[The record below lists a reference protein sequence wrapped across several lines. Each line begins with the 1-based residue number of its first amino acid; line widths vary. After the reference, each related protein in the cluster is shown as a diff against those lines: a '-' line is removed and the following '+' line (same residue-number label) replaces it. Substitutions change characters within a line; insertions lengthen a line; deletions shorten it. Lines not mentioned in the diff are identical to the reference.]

1 MGMFPHTGL
10 GARRK
15 THGAKTCDRW
25 PEFVPATAHA
35 GVRVRILFLWERLK
49 VRPKRLVC
57 FDFLD
62 TTHFFFRKS
71 LSEIS
76 QRQAQ
81 ALLQGD
87 PRFPPQKAPGLG
99 NVRAAPLRVILRECF
114 EDDRRGHFEISP
126 DVLRKLPKRE

>member
-1 MGMFPHTGL
+1 MGMSPHTGL

-57 FDFLD
+57 FG
-62 TTHFFFRKS
+62 FFRHDP
-71 LSEIS
+71 LFLFQI
-76 QRQAQ
+76 
-81 ALLQGD
+81 ALLNKPASGASPP
-87 PRFPPQKAPGLG
+87 PRRPEGPTPEGARPWESPG
-99 NVRAAPLRVILRECF
+99 RAASGPPPGGLR
-114 EDDRRGHFEISP
+114 RRST
-126 DVLRKLPKRE
+126 